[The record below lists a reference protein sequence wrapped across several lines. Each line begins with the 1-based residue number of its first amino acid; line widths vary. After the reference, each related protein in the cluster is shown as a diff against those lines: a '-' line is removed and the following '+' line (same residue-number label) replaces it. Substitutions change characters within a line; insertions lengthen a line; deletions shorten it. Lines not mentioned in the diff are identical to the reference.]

1 MKRTNNLM
9 SKFIAIIIQ
18 LDLIPISI
26 SIFDR
31 KLENFK
37 RTDRGI
43 DLS

>member
-26 SIFDR
+26 FDP
-31 KLENFK
+31 KLEHF
-37 RTDRGI
+37 
-43 DLS
+43 